1 MRTETALGAIEG
13 LRSLWAETLGDPE
26 ICIAVLDGP
35 VDESH
40 RCFEGAKLSRAD
52 SLVPDAVGSGAM
64 SAHGTHVTSVIF
76 GQPGGP
82 VHGVA
87 PACRGLIIPV
97 FQDAPRQRVP
107 QLDLARAIEQAV
119 QEGANIVN
127 ISGGESSQTGEADP
141 LLARALRLCEDH
153 GVLIVAAVGNDGCN
167 CLNVPAATP
176 SVLAVGALG
185 EDGRPLDTSNW
196 GESYLRNGILA
207 PGEKI
212 RGAVPGGGTAL
223 RTGTSFAVPI
233 VAGIAGLLLSLQLHQ
248 GRKPHPRA
256 VGEAILATA
265 EPCVLATTPE
275 RQRCLAGVL
284 NVPRARA
291 MITEANADGDEMTD
305 SRASSEPSAAVA
317 SGETFNPSDADPD
330 PDSSPQSVDSSREP
344 AVTHG
349 TTGTQIR
356 EVVEKILAET
366 VPATTRSYPGTSVQ
380 QPSSVTLSG
389 APANGITAAGGCECG
404 QKSGSFLFAI
414 GTIGYDFGTEARR
427 DSFRQLMPPVND
439 RVANPH
445 ATEQMITYLEAN
457 PAESTKLIWTLNL
470 DLTPIYAIEAELPYA
485 REVYDFLR
493 TALRGH
499 IQEESSAEHIAKV
512 SVPAVLTNRTVRLF
526 SGQVVP
532 VAVAQYRGLW
542 GWNVNALIDEVVAR
556 FDAQQ
561 HTVVRAALRNF
572 LDKVY
577 YELRNLGQTSPDRAL
592 NYSATNAFQASE
604 AMSRAL
610 HPTELL
616 GDAGLYMLDDIDVSK
631 SPFCRMDS
639 DCWDVKLT
647 FFDPENDRRA
657 RIVMRFTVDVSD
669 ELPVTLGPVRHWTA
683 SSH

>member
-26 ICIAVLDGP
+26 ICIAILDGP
-35 VDESH
+35 VDDSH
-40 RCFEGAKLSRAD
+40 PCFEGAKLSHAD
-52 SLVPDAVGSGAM
+52 SLVSGAIGGGAM

-87 PACRGLIIPV
+87 PACRALIIPV
-97 FQDAPRQRVP
+97 FQDAPPRRVA

-119 QEGANIVN
+119 QEGANVVN
-127 ISGGESSQTGEADP
+127 ISAGEPSPTGEADP
-141 LLARALRLCEDH
+141 LLARAVRLCEDH

-176 SVLAVGALG
+176 SVLAVGAMG

-196 GESYLRNGILA
+196 GEGYLRNGVLA
-207 PGEKI
+207 PGENI
-212 RGAVPGGGTAL
+212 LGAVPGGGTAF

-248 GRKPHPRA
+248 GRRPRPRV

-265 EPCVLATTPE
+265 DPCVLATTPE
-275 RQRCLAGVL
+275 RQRCLAGVV
-284 NVPRARA
+284 NVRRAHA

-305 SRASSEPSAAVA
+305 SRASSEPAAAVA
-317 SGETFNPSDADPD
+317 SAGTSNPPDADAD
-330 PDSSPQSVDSSREP
+330 LGSSAQSVDSSRDSDMP
-344 AVTHG
+344 HG
-349 TTGTQIR
+349 VSGSQIR
-356 EVVEKILAET
+356 EAVEKILTDT
-366 VPATTRSYPGTSVQ
+366 VPANARSFPGPAMQES
-380 QPSSVTLSG
+380 SSVVPSQASG
-389 APANGITAAGGCECG
+389 NGITAAGGCECG
-404 QKSGSFLFAI
+404 RQSSSYIFAI

-427 DSFRQLMPPVND
+427 DSFRQLMPPID
-439 RVANPH
+439 GRVANPH

-470 DLTPIYAIEAELPYA
+470 DLTPIYAIEAEFPYA

-499 IQEESSAEHIAKV
+499 IQDEDSAEHVARV

-526 SGQVVP
+526 SSQVVP

-542 GWNVNALIDEVVAR
+542 AWNANALIDQVVDR
-556 FDAQQ
+556 FEAEQ

-616 GDAGLYMLDDIDVSK
+616 GNAGLYTLDDVDVTK